1 MIKKFKIPVGEL
13 FSFFGILDIENDDAV
28 VVNRD
33 LKIKNQYGEFNQIN
47 YLVKKEGKVNTYKLE
62 DGITIKC
69 DEKHLVK
76 SNGEFKHIHTVQEVD
91 TVYGTKKVLEV
102 MPDGVKNVY
111 DFSLDAP
118 HEYVTSN
125 GVLCHNTTLAKLII
139 NSIECDYMIINASDE
154 NNVETVRNKVKNFA
168 SSMGFKPYKII
179 ILDEFDYMSHNA
191 QAILRNLMETFSK
204 HCRFILT
211 CNYVEKVIEPI
222 QSRCQTFQIIPPT
235 KKDVAI
241 QISKMLQ
248 NEGIVYQPKDLVPI
262 IDSAYPDIRKVINT
276 CQLNSIKGE
285 LKIDVQNLL
294 ENDYKIKI
302 LDILKSSDD
311 KKSKYSKLRQTLIDS
326 RTTDFTELYTLL
338 YEKVDEYASGKTANV
353 ILELADGQR
362 NAVLSIDKE
371 IPTAATLIKIL
382 NIVA

>member
-1 MIKKFKIPVGEL
+1 MLNNNEHSLWTEKYRP
-13 FSFFGILDIENDDAV
+13 S
-28 VVNRD
+28 
-33 LKIKNQYGEFNQIN
+33 
-47 YLVKKEGKVNTYKLE
+47 KLE
-62 DGITIKC
+62 DYVGN
-69 DEKHLVK
+69 EHLK
-76 SNGEFKHIHTVQEVD
+76 SKVAGYLESGDIPHLLL
-91 TVYGTKKVLEV
+91 YGKAGTGK
-102 MPDGVKNVY
+102 
-111 DFSLDAP
+111 
-118 HEYVTSN
+118 
-125 GVLCHNTTLAKLII
+125 TTLAKLIV
-139 NSIECDYMIINASDE
+139 NSVECDYMIINASDE

-168 SSMGFKPYKII
+168 SSMGFKPYKIV
-179 ILDEFDYMSHNA
+179 ILDEFDYMTPNA

-222 QSRCQTFQIIPPT
+222 QSRCQTFQIVPPT

-248 NEGIVYQPKDLVPI
+248 SEGVVFQPKDLVPI

-285 LKIDVQNLL
+285 LKLDVQNLL
-294 ENDYKIKI
+294 ENDYKTKI
-302 LDILKSSDD
+302 LEILKSSDD

-326 RTTDFTELYTLL
+326 RATDFTELYTLL